1 MIGKKIL
8 TFISVIIGMLFI
20 SFLITQVASLM
31 VVPQESYPW
40 VVFFFLCLIF
50 FFFYSAYKSI

>member
-8 TFISVIIGMLFI
+8 TFISIIVGMIFI
-20 SFLITQVASLM
+20 SFLITNVAPLM
-31 VVPQESYPW
+31 VVPQESYVW

>member
-8 TFISVIIGMLFI
+8 TFITIIIGMIFL
-20 SFLITQVASLM
+20 SFLITNVAPLM
-31 VVPQESYPW
+31 IVPTDFYPW